1 MLYFGSGTAEGNFY
15 QGLKSSKERI
25 TSVIV
30 NSGKIEELQKFLRD
44 LDINYILEPG
54 EDSEG
59 NSVINIR
66 FKNRSVTTTKTL
78 EKQNESYQKNNKLI
92 FVFSSIAEFLL
103 DYINSEEFPELDNS
117 IENIIIDLWNDD

>member
-1 MLYFGSGTAEGNFY
+1 MTVTHENTLLTGCPV
-15 QGLKSSKERI
+15 KRVHIK
-25 TSVIV
+25 
-30 NSGKIEELQKFLRD
+30 
-44 LDINYILEPG
+44 
-54 EDSEG
+54 DSEG

-66 FKNRSVTTTKTL
+66 FKNRSVTTSKTL

>member
-66 FKNRSVTTTKTL
+66 FKNRSVTTSKTL

-92 FVFSSIAEFLL
+92 FVFSSIAEFILY
-103 DYINSEEFPELDNS
+103 YIN
-117 IENIIIDLWNDD
+117 